1 MSLVNDEFL
10 NDQMDFAAYVLKKGI
25 LAQELGQG
33 QPVTETCNVIK
44 EALNAVANFSAENC

>member
-1 MSLVNDEFL
+1 
-10 NDQMDFAAYVLKKGI
+10 MDFAAYVLKKGI

-44 EALNAVANFSAENC
+44 EALNAVANFSSENC